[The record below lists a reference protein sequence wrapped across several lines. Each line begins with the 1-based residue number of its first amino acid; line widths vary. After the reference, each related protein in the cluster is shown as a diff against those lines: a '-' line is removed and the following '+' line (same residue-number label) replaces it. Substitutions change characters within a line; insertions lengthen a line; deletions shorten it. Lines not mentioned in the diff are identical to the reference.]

1 LKNDGKLVYY
11 KIKNNK
17 VHIKFKETDKKYDLY
32 NDYQIVYSNNVS
44 KQYSSFTYA
53 TANIIRECLKR
64 NNKTIKIAI
73 LISLRD
79 KQKNIYTEGNFI
91 KFAFYTIK
99 PGTSYDNI
107 LKKHNGAVS
116 SIKRC
121 NNNVDYVNLYDV
133 LRLLN
138 CDFII
143 NSWRDLSNINMNNTL
158 LTRYEENKLSKK
170 SIEDI
175 YLMKQKSN
183 IIYLDYYNKDWVI
196 SKCNNIF

>member
-1 LKNDGKLVYY
+1 M
-11 KIKNNK
+11 
-17 VHIKFKETDKKYDLY
+17 
-32 NDYQIVYSNNVS
+32 
-44 KQYSSFTYA
+44 
-53 TANIIRECLKR
+53 
-64 NNKTIKIAI
+64 
-73 LISLRD
+73 LRH
-79 KQKNIYTEGNFI
+79 
-91 KFAFYTIK
+91 
-99 PGTSYDNI
+99 I
-107 LKKHNGAVS
+107 LKKHNEAVS

-133 LRLLN
+133 VRLLN

-183 IIYLDYYNKDWVI
+183 IIYLDYFNNNWVI
-196 SKCNNIF
+196 SKRSNIF